1 MPSKRNGAA
10 ESTPTTPTSSP
21 RFYTTAD
28 LAELFCTT
36 RYTIEYWRKRHR
48 YTGPLGVVIGRRVLY
63 PRAAVDA
70 MITQAIRDQ
79 APVD

>member
-1 MPSKRNGAA
+1 MPAKKIVTA
-10 ESTPTTPTSSP
+10 PVMP

-36 RYTIEYWRKRHR
+36 VATIEFWRKNDRV
-48 YTGPLGVVIGRRVLY
+48 TGPLGVVFGRRVLY
-63 PRAAVDA
+63 PRAAVDRLIA
-70 MITQAIRDQ
+70 DTIRDQ